1 MSHDAAGHYDAVHE
15 HIPHPPRK
23 TRGAPVANPIMS
35 GRHTS
40 PAVPPPPSGPVV
52 EWRRRRLLAAG
63 FAPDLAADLARG
75 NDVDLHA
82 LLDLIDRGC
91 PPQLAA
97 RILAPLDPT
106 QRERRSRYRTLFA
119 WLGPAPPR
127 PRRGRRPRFP
137 PANAASTPNL
147 RNGSTRSR

>member
-63 FAPDLAADLARG
+63 FAPDLAADLDRG
-75 NDVDLHA
+75 HDIDLHA

-91 PPQLAA
+91 PPPLAA
-97 RILAPLDPT
+97 ASSPRSSP
-106 QRERRSRYRTLFA
+106 QRRSGVRDD
-119 WLGPAPPR
+119 
-127 PRRGRRPRFP
+127 RRC
-137 PANAASTPNL
+137 
-147 RNGSTRSR
+147 